1 MVDCTHPYWGQ
12 SVQCREGRQASQ
24 QQAKPSQPQPQ
35 ARQLNQPNQ
44 PGRRDGRGG
53 RNGNREHGLD
63 GFDSEFVNKPVRV
76 RLTDGELSGVI
87 VQAARFWVKLDT
99 GGVVH
104 YINKAYI
111 VEIIPQAT

>member
-1 MVDCTHPYWGQ
+1 VVDCTHPYWGQ
-12 SVQCREGRQASQ
+12 SVQCRQASQ

-44 PGRRDGRGG
+44 PRRGG

-63 GFDSEFVNKPVRV
+63 GFDSEFVNKAVRV

-87 VQAARFWVKLDT
+87 VQAARFWVKLNVN
-99 GGVVH
+99 GVVH

>member
-12 SVQCREGRQASQ
+12 SVQCRQANQ
-24 QQAKPSQPQPQ
+24 PQAKPSQPQ

-44 PGRRDGRGG
+44 PRRDGRGG
-53 RNGNREHGLD
+53 RNGNRERGLD
-63 GFDSEFVNKPVRV
+63 GFDTEFVGKAVRV

-111 VEIIPQAT
+111 VEIIPQAA

>member
-1 MVDCTHPYWGQ
+1 VVDCTHPYWGQ
-12 SVQCREGRQASQ
+12 SVQCRQGNQP
-24 QQAKPSQPQPQ
+24 QAKPSQPQPQ

-44 PGRRDGRGG
+44 PRRNGRGG

-63 GFDSEFVNKPVRV
+63 GFDSEFVGKAVRV

-111 VEIIPQAT
+111 VEIIPQAAG

>member
-1 MVDCTHPYWGQ
+1 VVDCTHPYWGQ
-12 SVQCREGRQASQ
+12 SVQCRQGNQP
-24 QQAKPSQPQPQ
+24 QAKPSQPQPQ
-35 ARQLNQPNQ
+35 ARQPQVNQ
-44 PGRRDGRGG
+44 PGRRNGRGG
-53 RNGNREHGLD
+53 RNGNRERGLD
-63 GFDSEFVNKPVRV
+63 GFDGEFVGKAVRV

-111 VEIIPQAT
+111 VEIIPQAAG

>member
-12 SVQCREGRQASQ
+12 SVQCRQANQ
-24 QQAKPSQPQPQ
+24 PQAKPSQPQ

-44 PGRRDGRGG
+44 PGRRNGRGG
-53 RNGNREHGLD
+53 HNGSRERGLD
-63 GFDSEFVNKPVRV
+63 GFDSEFVGKAVRV

-87 VQAARFWVKLDT
+87 TQAARFWVKLDT
-99 GGVVH
+99 GGVIH

-111 VEIIPQAT
+111 VEIIPQAA

>member
-12 SVQCREGRQASQ
+12 SVQCRQANQ
-24 QQAKPSQPQPQ
+24 PQAKPSQPQ

-44 PGRRDGRGG
+44 PRRNGRGG
-53 RNGNREHGLD
+53 RNGNREQGLD
-63 GFDSEFVNKPVRV
+63 GFDSEFVGKAVRV

-87 VQAARFWVKLDT
+87 TQAARFWVKLDT

-111 VEIIPQAT
+111 VEIIPQAA

>member
-12 SVQCREGRQASQ
+12 SVQCRQANQ
-24 QQAKPSQPQPQ
+24 PQAKPSQPQ

-44 PGRRDGRGG
+44 PRRNGRDRRG
-53 RNGNREHGLD
+53 NGNREHGLD
-63 GFDSEFVNKPVRV
+63 GFDSEFVGKAVRV

-87 VQAARFWVKLDT
+87 TQAARFWVKLDT

>member
-12 SVQCREGRQASQ
+12 SVQCREGKQANQ
-24 QQAKPSQPQPQ
+24 PQVKPSQPQPQ
-35 ARQLNQPNQ
+35 ARQPQVNQ
-44 PGRRDGRGG
+44 PGRRDGRGV

-63 GFDSEFVNKPVRV
+63 GFDSEFVGKAVRV

-87 VQAARFWVKLDT
+87 TQAARFWVKLNVN
-99 GGVVH
+99 GVIH

-111 VEIIPQAT
+111 VEIIPQAA

>member
-12 SVQCREGRQASQ
+12 SVQCREGRQANQ
-24 QQAKPSQPQPQ
+24 PQVKPSQPQPQ
-35 ARQLNQPNQ
+35 ARQPNQPNQ
-44 PGRRDGRGG
+44 PRRDGRGG
-53 RNGNREHGLD
+53 RNGNRERGLD
-63 GFDSEFVNKPVRV
+63 GFDGEFVNKPVRV

-87 VQAARFWVKLDT
+87 TQAARFWIKLDVN
-99 GGVVH
+99 GVVH

>member
-12 SVQCREGRQASQ
+12 SVQCREGRQPSQ
-24 QQAKPSQPQPQ
+24 TQAKPSQPQPQ

-44 PGRRDGRGG
+44 PGRRGG
-53 RNGNREHGLD
+53 RNGNRERGLD
-63 GFDSEFVNKPVRV
+63 GFDGEFVGKAVRV

-87 VQAARFWVKLDT
+87 TQAARFWVKLDT
-99 GGVVH
+99 GGVIH

>member
-1 MVDCTHPYWGQ
+1 VVDCTHPYWGQ
-12 SVQCREGRQASQ
+12 SVQCRQGNQP
-24 QQAKPSQPQPQ
+24 QAKPSQPQ

-44 PGRRDGRGG
+44 PRRNGRGG

-63 GFDSEFVNKPVRV
+63 GFDAEFVGKAVRV

-87 VQAARFWVKLDT
+87 TQAARFWVKLDT
-99 GGVVH
+99 GGVIH

>member
-12 SVQCREGRQASQ
+12 SVQCREGRQPSQ
-24 QQAKPSQPQPQ
+24 TQVKPSQPQ
-35 ARQLNQPNQ
+35 ARQPNQPNQ
-44 PGRRDGRGG
+44 PRRNGRGG

-63 GFDSEFVNKPVRV
+63 GFDSEFVGKAVRV

-87 VQAARFWVKLDT
+87 TQAARFWVKLDT

-111 VEIIPQAT
+111 VEIIPQAA

>member
-1 MVDCTHPYWGQ
+1 MVDCSHPYWGQ
-12 SVQCREGRQASQ
+12 SVQCREGRQPSQ
-24 QQAKPSQPQPQ
+24 TQVKPSQPQ
-35 ARQLNQPNQ
+35 ARQPNQPNQ
-44 PGRRDGRGG
+44 PRRGG

-63 GFDSEFVNKPVRV
+63 GFDSEFVGKPVRV

-87 VQAARFWVKLDT
+87 TQAARFWVKLNVN
-99 GGVVH
+99 GVVH

>member
-12 SVQCREGRQASQ
+12 SVQCRQANQ
-24 QQAKPSQPQPQ
+24 PQAKPSQPQ
-35 ARQLNQPNQ
+35 ARQPNQPNQ
-44 PGRRDGRGG
+44 PRRNGRGG

-63 GFDSEFVNKPVRV
+63 GFDSEFVGKAVRV

-87 VQAARFWVKLDT
+87 TQAARFWVKLDT
-99 GGVVH
+99 GGVIH

-111 VEIIPQAT
+111 VEIIPQAA

>member
-35 ARQLNQPNQ
+35 ARQPQVNQPNQ
-44 PGRRDGRGG
+44 PRRGG
-53 RNGNREHGLD
+53 RNGNRERGLD
-63 GFDSEFVNKPVRV
+63 GFDTEFVNKPVKV
-76 RLTDGELSGVI
+76 RLTDGELNGVI
-87 VQAARFWVKLDT
+87 VQAARFWIKLNVN
-99 GGVVH
+99 GVVH

-111 VEIIPQAT
+111 VEIIPQAA

>member
-12 SVQCREGRQASQ
+12 SVQCRQANQ
-24 QQAKPSQPQPQ
+24 PQVKPSQPQ
-35 ARQLNQPNQ
+35 ARQPNQPNQ

-53 RNGNREHGLD
+53 RGNGNREHGLD
-63 GFDSEFVNKPVRV
+63 GFDSEFVGKAVRV

-87 VQAARFWVKLDT
+87 TQAARFWVKLDT

-111 VEIIPQAT
+111 VEIIPQAA

>member
-1 MVDCTHPYWGQ
+1 VVDCTHPYWGQ
-12 SVQCREGRQASQ
+12 SVQCRQGNQP
-24 QQAKPSQPQPQ
+24 QAKPSQPQPQ

-44 PGRRDGRGG
+44 PRRNGRGG

-63 GFDSEFVNKPVRV
+63 GFDAEFVGKAVRV

-87 VQAARFWVKLDT
+87 VQAARFWVKLDVN
-99 GGVVH
+99 GVVH

>member
-12 SVQCREGRQASQ
+12 SVQCRQASQ
-24 QQAKPSQPQPQ
+24 TQAKPSQPQPQ

-44 PGRRDGRGG
+44 PGRRSG
-53 RNGNREHGLD
+53 RNGNRERGLD
-63 GFDSEFVNKPVRV
+63 GFDTEFVGKAVRV

-87 VQAARFWVKLDT
+87 TQAARFWVKLDVN
-99 GGVVH
+99 GVVH

-111 VEIIPQAT
+111 VEIIPQAA

>member
-12 SVQCREGRQASQ
+12 SVQCRQANQ
-24 QQAKPSQPQPQ
+24 PQAKPSQPQ

-44 PGRRDGRGG
+44 PGRRNGRGG
-53 RNGNREHGLD
+53 RNGSRERGLD
-63 GFDSEFVNKPVRV
+63 GFDSEFVGKAVRV

-111 VEIIPQAT
+111 VEIIPQAA

>member
-12 SVQCREGRQASQ
+12 SVQCREGRQPSQ
-24 QQAKPSQPQPQ
+24 TQVKPSQPQPQ
-35 ARQLNQPNQ
+35 ARQPQVNQP
-44 PGRRDGRGG
+44 RRGG
-53 RNGNREHGLD
+53 RNGNRERGLD
-63 GFDSEFVNKPVRV
+63 GFDSEFVGKAVRV

-87 VQAARFWVKLDT
+87 TQAARFWVKLDT

-111 VEIIPQAT
+111 VEIIPQAA